1 MKTIW
6 APWRISYL
14 TQSTEGAVKLK
25 SKQAHKKTNAKK
37 IREMSAPCPFC
48 DAAQMPVSSET
59 LVLKKGRLAYVIMNK
74 YPYANGHLMVIPLR
88 HIASFEDLTP
98 AEHKE
103 IGDLI
108 SRSVQVLKKYGLC
121 DGFNI
126 GMNLGQAAG
135 AGILG
140 HIHYHVVPRWQG
152 DHNFMP
158 VLADV
163 RVVPEHML
171 ATYEKLKKIF

>member
-14 TQSTEGAVKLK
+14 TKSAEGAVKAVTSRKK
-25 SKQAHKKTNAKK
+25 SSKKPQSKNV
-37 IREMSAPCPFC
+37 CPFC
-48 DAAQMPVSSET
+48 VAATQPLSFET
-59 LVLKKGRLAYVIMNK
+59 LVLKKTRLAYVVMNK
-74 YPYANGHLMVIPLR
+74 FPYANGHLMVIPHR
-88 HIASFEDLTP
+88 HLANFEDITP

-103 IGDLI
+103 MGVLI
-108 SRSVQVLKKYGLC
+108 AKSLQVLREYGRC

-140 HIHYHVVPRWQG
+140 HVHHHIVPRWQG

-158 VLADV
+158 VLSDV
-163 RVVPEHML
+163 RVMPEHMF
-171 ATYEKLKKIF
+171 ATYEKLKKLF